1 MMIKLHQGYKKK
13 YLFLAMLT
21 CTSTG
26 SFATTAANEDITQPN
41 AAAITASAQNGTY
54 ESAYHAFDNDQYS
67 KWLTFDPQG
76 WLKYTFSKGMVI
88 QGYSITSANDVPSRD
103 PKSWVLQGSNDGVNW
118 TSLNAQNGQS
128 FSSRHQTKEYNFF
141 NSQPFNQIRLNI
153 QNNNGAAILQLAEV
167 QLFGY
172 ASGDNGTNPLPV
184 NEQHRLTTGQ
194 WQHFG
199 PYNVANEVIA
209 TTSGTGDADLYLNVG
224 AVATT
229 SQHICQ
235 STSPTANEQCSATSN
250 DLYVSVYGYSNTQFN
265 ITIAENVP
273 TDPGNGQ
280 WKKPVV
286 DFVDLNPETQGSQ
299 LLKRIIQDPAAH
311 MAQRCIDVA
320 KVLYKDA
327 IESNRFKK
335 LRFELRAKDHWG
347 KEFVAYKM
355 GEDGSGEMTIVVSTT
370 HLEKLYREGGN
381 SDAAIADE
389 IDGILFHEVTHG
401 YNNSPLTHDSYGDG
415 QAYWA
420 FTEGLADGVRI
431 GAGFHKT
438 RQPNVNDPKKWLGG
452 YTTTGFFFHYVQSR
466 LDNQF
471 IYKFNKAAKD
481 MGNYTWSFDA
491 AFRQTLGRGV
501 EDVWNEYVTFINNG
515 GQLEY

>member
-1 MMIKLHQGYKKK
+1 MMNNRNK
-13 YLFLAMLT
+13 YLNKQSLLLAMFA
-21 CTSTG
+21 SV
-26 SFATTAANEDITQPN
+26 SSHAFATTAISDDVTQPN
-41 AAAITASAQNGTY
+41 SAAITASAENGSQ
-54 ESAYHAFDNDQYS
+54 ESAYHAFDNEQYT
-67 KWLTFDPQG
+67 KWLTFESTG
-76 WLKYTFSKGMVI
+76 WLNYQFSNTMVI
-88 QGYSITSANDVPSRD
+88 QGYSITSANDAPSRD
-103 PKSWVLQGSNDGVNW
+103 PKNWELQGSNDGVNW
-118 TSLNAQNGQS
+118 TTLNIQNNQS
-128 FSSRHQTKEYNFF
+128 FASRHQTKYYHFSNTHA
-141 NSQPFNQIRLNI
+141 FNQVRLSI
-153 QNNNGAAILQLAEV
+153 QNNNGAAILQLAEI
-167 QLFGY
+167 QLFGH
-172 ASGDNGTNPLPV
+172 ADSDNGTPTLPV
-184 NEQHRLTTGQ
+184 NESYSLAAGQ

-199 PYNVANEVIA
+199 PYNVGNEVIA
-209 TTSGTGDADLYLNVG
+209 TTSGTGDADLYLNAG
-224 AVATT
+224 SAATT
-229 SQHICQ
+229 NQHICQ

-265 ITIAENVP
+265 INIKENVP

-299 LLKRIIQDPAAH
+299 LLRRIIQDPAAH

-320 KVLYKDA
+320 QVLYKDP

-370 HLEKLYREGGN
+370 HLERLYREGGN
-381 SDAAIADE
+381 SDTAIADE

-466 LDNQF
+466 VDNQF

-481 MGNYTWSFDA
+481 MGNYTWSFDS
-491 AFRQTLGRGV
+491 AFRQTIGRGV
-501 EDVWNEYVTFINNG
+501 EDVWNEYAAFINNG